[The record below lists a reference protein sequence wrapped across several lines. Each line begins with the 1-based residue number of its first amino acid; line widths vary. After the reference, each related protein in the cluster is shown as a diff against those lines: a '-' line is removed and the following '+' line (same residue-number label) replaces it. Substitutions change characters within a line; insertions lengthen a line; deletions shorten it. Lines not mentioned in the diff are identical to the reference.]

1 MYKIWCVEDDSA
13 INELYACV
21 FESYGFEY
29 RIFESGESFFESLKE
44 EIPDLVLLDVMLPG
58 EDGFEIISKIKS
70 NPILS
75 GLAVIFVSAKGD
87 ELSRV
92 KGLNLGADDYIQKPF
107 SVLELVARIN
117 ANLRIRKTD
126 IKEIKYKDIEIDTE
140 KHQVKINGEIQ
151 ELPRKEYSLLLYLTK
166 NATKTMIREQI
177 FKEVWGEEFM
187 GETRTLDMHIKA
199 LRNRLKKVEITTVRG
214 VGFRLE

>member
-1 MYKIWCVEDDSA
+1 MSKIWCVEDDSG

-29 RIFESGESFFESLKE
+29 RIYESGESFFDALNE
-44 EIPDLVLLDVMLPG
+44 EVPDLVLLDVMLPE
-58 EDGFEIISKIKS
+58 EDGFEIISKLKA
-70 NPILS
+70 NPVFS

-92 KGLNLGADDYIQKPF
+92 KGLNLGADDYIQKPL

-126 IKEIKYKDIEIDTE
+126 IT
-140 KHQVKINGEIQ
+140 
-151 ELPRKEYSLLLYLTK
+151 
-166 NATKTMIREQI
+166 
-177 FKEVWGEEFM
+177 
-187 GETRTLDMHIKA
+187 
-199 LRNRLKKVEITTVRG
+199 
-214 VGFRLE
+214 